1 MLGLVVAVGLVIVLV
16 IVIVGL
22 KFMWRVAEPNEALI
36 ISGLR
41 TRNTTAEGVEESLG
55 FKIVTGKGTFVLP
68 GIQAVRK
75 LLLHQHKV
83 PLGVECVTKQGIPVS
98 VQGVVIFKVGDDFI
112 SIANAARRF
121 LDQQDKMDEL
131 VHEVFA
137 GHLRVIIGQL
147 TVEDMIRDRE
157 ALRRETIASSS
168 SEMQKL
174 GLIIDSLQ
182 IKEIDDPTG
191 YITNLGK
198 PESAAVA
205 SRARIA
211 QAQFDYEATQKEQE
225 NAALK
230 AAAQRDSNVKQAVYQ
245 AEIDQAMAKAKQAG
259 PLSQST
265 ARQEVVVRETEV
277 AKLEAALRAQKLEAE
292 IRRPADAEA
301 YRARTVAEGARDARI
316 AQAQAFAQETELRGK
331 ADATAIVARGNAEA
345 DAMRAK
351 GLSEATA
358 IEARAKA
365 LSENQEAVI
374 GQQLA
379 EHWAEIVAAAA
390 KPLSD
395 VDQIILLNGA
405 EGLSQILAQTLS
417 QGVAGLQLA
426 RNLLS
431 SRNGSNDY
439 HAGQQEKMPEK
450 DQTDA

>member
-1 MLGLVVAVGLVIVLV
+1 
-16 IVIVGL
+16 
-22 KFMWRVAEPNEALI
+22 
-36 ISGLR
+36 
-41 TRNTTAEGVEESLG
+41 
-55 FKIVTGKGTFVLP
+55 
-68 GIQAVRK
+68 
-75 LLLHQHKV
+75 
-83 PLGVECVTKQGIPVS
+83 
-98 VQGVVIFKVGDDFI
+98 
-112 SIANAARRF
+112 
-121 LDQQDKMDEL
+121 
-131 VHEVFA
+131 
-137 GHLRVIIGQL
+137 
-147 TVEDMIRDRE
+147 
-157 ALRRETIASSS
+157 
-168 SEMQKL
+168 
-174 GLIIDSLQ
+174 
-182 IKEIDDPTG
+182 
-191 YITNLGK
+191 
-198 PESAAVA
+198 
-205 SRARIA
+205 
-211 QAQFDYEATQKEQE
+211 
-225 NAALK
+225 
-230 AAAQRDSNVKQAVYQ
+230 VKQAVYQ

-259 PLSQST
+259 PLSEST

-301 YRARTVAEGARDARI
+301 YRARTEAEGARDARI

-439 HAGQQEKMPEK
+439 RAAQQEKVPEK